1 VSQSSRHMEFQQAL
15 ADLAEVRGRLATEQ
29 RFDGYSGW
37 AAISSG
43 VVALVAGV
51 AQGAFDPYP
60 RSASQISFYLFVWLS
75 CLSIAL
81 AINYGAILAWR
92 ARHRDSQSL
101 AQMRTVGWTILPA
114 VAAGGVI
121 TAALIGRGLY
131 ALLPGMWCATYAL
144 GLFASRSMVPRDV
157 VYVGACAT
165 ALLLLPQI
173 DVLAWWVMPL
183 AFGCGQIVIG
193 VVVRNR
199 PDDEQREGVSV

>member
-1 VSQSSRHMEFQQAL
+1 MEFQQAL

-43 VVALVAGV
+43 VVAVVAGL
-51 AQGAFDPYP
+51 AQGLFDPHP
-60 RSASQISFYLFVWLS
+60 RSAPQISFYLFVWLS
-75 CLSIAL
+75 CLGVAL

-114 VAAGGVI
+114 VAAGGVM

-131 ALLPGMWCATYAL
+131 TLLPGMWCATYAL

-157 VYVGACAT
+157 VYVAVAFGVCAT
-165 ALLLLPQI
+165 ALLLVPQI
-173 DVLAWWVMPL
+173 DVLAWWIMPL

-193 VVVRNR
+193 LLVRAR
-199 PDDEQREGVSV
+199 PEDEQREGAA

>member
-1 VSQSSRHMEFQQAL
+1 MCRKVPVTVEFQQAL

-43 VVALVAGV
+43 VVALVAGA
-51 AQGAFDPYP
+51 AQWALDPHP
-60 RSASQISFYLFVWLS
+60 RTGREITFYLFIWLS
-75 CLSIAL
+75 CLCIAL

-92 ARHRDSQSL
+92 TRHRDAQSL

-121 TAALIGRGLY
+121 TAALIARGLY
-131 ALLPGMWCATYAL
+131 TLLPGMWCAAYAL
-144 GLFASRSMVPRDV
+144 GLFASRNMVPRDV
-157 VYVGACAT
+157 VYVAVAFGVLST
-165 ALLLLPQI
+165 LLLLVPQI

-183 AFGCGQIVIG
+183 AFGSGQILIG
-193 VVVRNR
+193 VVVRK
-199 PDDEQREGVSV
+199 